1 MRRCVGGGTI
11 VQVIGRRAFWPTF
24 ILLNLILI
32 GVFVYAVLQQPALL
46 THTLPGTFGPDLSP
60 AHTGNMLALAILFC
74 ANAVLILG
82 FGLVGSKARLLLGIV
97 LLILALPVFCVTYTQ
112 ATPTGTPL
120 LEIAGTPIANYDL
133 DAITVLQFTGDQ
145 LAGALLL
152 DAPEIFHWRFTNA
165 ETAIG
170 NTAFG
175 ISIFLFRALIG
186 LGVLVLLLGKWRSA
200 KSPALTEAAATL
212 TAVETAEALHNEP
225 VQHKPAVEP
234 GQPRVEPA
242 FAPAVADE
250 PGVDEAAHEPTTET
264 PGTPE
269 QDTPEQDEHGQ
280 DEQVPAEPTHDDGK
294 HAQTESEHGESEPER
309 AEAVQTTEPAE
320 AEYEVEAEPVEA
332 EQTPTTVEDA
342 QGEPDHKDPLPPGAQ
357 AENHVPDAPDEPGEP
372 EKEHA

>member
-1 MRRCVGGGTI
+1 M
-11 VQVIGRRAFWPTF
+11 QAIGRRAFWPVF

-46 THTLPGTFGPDLSP
+46 TDVLPGTFGPDLSP
-60 AHTGNMLALAILFC
+60 IHTGNMLALALLFA

-82 FGLVGSKARLLLGIV
+82 FGLVGSKLRLLLGIV
-97 LLILALPVFCVTYTQ
+97 LLVLSLPVFCVTYTQ

-120 LEIAGTPIANYDL
+120 LEIAGTPIANYDV

-186 LGVLVLLLGKWRSA
+186 LGVLVLLLGKWRNA
-200 KSPALTEAAATL
+200 KNPALTEAAATL
-212 TAVETAEALHNEP
+212 AAVESAEALHNEP
-225 VQHKPAVEP
+225 VHHKPAVEAS
-234 GQPRVEPA
+234 QPRVEPV
-242 FAPAVADE
+242 FEPVVTDE
-250 PGVDEAAHEPTTET
+250 TSEDEAAHEPATET
-264 PGTPE
+264 H
-269 QDTPEQDEHGQ
+269 DAPEQDERGQ
-280 DEQVPAEPTHDDGK
+280 DEQMPREPAPDDGK
-294 HAQTESEHGESEPER
+294 HAQAESEQSES
-309 AEAVQTTEPAE
+309 QPAE
-320 AEYEVEAEPVEA
+320 AAHEIEAEPAAEA
-332 EQTPTTVEDA
+332 DQMPTAVNDA
-342 QGEPDHKDPLPPGAQ
+342 QGEPDHTDPLPA
-357 AENHVPDAPDEPGEP
+357 ALTANHEPDVPDEPGEP